1 MATTSKNKPS
11 RLGRGL
17 SSLMT
22 TPVPV
27 AVPPV
32 SAPASPFVN
41 PTTPPTPPTITT
53 NPMMPPADTII
64 ASPTPANDLP
74 TSAEGLHHLSIDLI
88 RPNPYQPRQHFDPA
102 GLEQLAQ
109 SIRSDGLMQPIVVR
123 PLNPPIDGKHYELV
137 AGERRW
143 RAARLALLT
152 HVPTLVRSLTDQQSA
167 EFALIENLQRED
179 LNAME
184 RAHAFAQ
191 LADQFRLSH
200 EQIAERVGVDRSTV
214 TNLLRLL
221 DLDPV
226 VQGLVEHNVLSAG
239 QARALVSIVHP
250 DQQKLLAERAV
261 RGDWSVRQVE
271 AAVRSLMQG
280 ATLEQAAEPTRQQTK
295 AAHLDDLAQRI
306 GQQLGTKVYLRAGRK
321 KGTGSITLE
330 FYTLDQFDDL
340 MQRLGVKTE

>member
-1 MATTSKNKPS
+1 MANTTKNKPS

-27 AVPPV
+27 AVPSVP
-32 SAPASPFVN
+32 SPSTVAVDAI
-41 PTTPPTPPTITT
+41 TPTITL
-53 NPMMPPADTII
+53 NPVMPPAE
-64 ASPTPANDLP
+64 SMTPPPDQSTHRS
-74 TSAEGLHHLSIDLI
+74 TSVVDGLQHLAIDLI
-88 RPNPYQPRQHFDPA
+88 RPNPYQPRQHFDTA
-102 GLEQLAQ
+102 GLEQLAL
-109 SIRSDGLMQPIVVR
+109 SIRTDGLMQPIIVR
-123 PLNPPIDGKHYELV
+123 PLNPPVDGKQFELV

-143 RAARLALLT
+143 RAARLAQLT
-152 HVPTLVRSLTDQQSA
+152 HVPALIRTLTDQQTA

-179 LNAME
+179 LNALE

-191 LADQFRLSH
+191 LANQFHLSH
-200 EQIAERVGVDRSTV
+200 EQIAQRVGVDRSTV

-221 DLDPV
+221 DLHTD
-226 VQGLVEHNVLSAG
+226 VQALVQQNLLSAG
-239 QARALVSIVHP
+239 QARALVAIVHP

-271 AAVRSLMQG
+271 TAVRSMNQG
-280 ATLEQAAEPTRQQTK
+280 AALSDVAEPTRKQAK
-295 AAHLDDLAQRI
+295 SAHLDDLAEHI
-306 GQQLGTKVYLRAGRK
+306 GQQLGTKVILKAGRK

-330 FYTLDQFDDL
+330 FYTLDQFDDY